1 MNASF
6 QDFHRAL
13 SELRNVV
20 NGKDSSTPA
29 SESGVQT
36 SSTSSSALVGGAAP
50 DALQLAAVSL
60 VFDAPAS
67 PAAVLSGMQ
76 MGVVAEL

>member
-1 MNASF
+1 MNPF
-6 QDFHRAL
+6 FGDFHRAL
-13 SELRNVV
+13 SEVRNV

-50 DALQLAAVSL
+50 DALQLAAVCL

-76 MGVVAEL
+76 MGVVAES